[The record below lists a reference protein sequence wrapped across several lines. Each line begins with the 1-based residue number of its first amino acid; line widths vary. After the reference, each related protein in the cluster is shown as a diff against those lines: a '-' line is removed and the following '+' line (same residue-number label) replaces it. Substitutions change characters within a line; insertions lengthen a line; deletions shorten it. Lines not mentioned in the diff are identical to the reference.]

1 MKCISNKLGRNR
13 LLILLSAVV
22 GLSACA
28 APRPEHPRPQFER
41 RDWVNLNGQWTYTLD
56 FSGSGLERGLMKS
69 QGFTNQITVPFAP
82 ESKLSGVEFKD
93 FIEHLWYHRKLN
105 IPADW
110 AGRRVLL
117 NFGAVYYEAEV
128 YVDGK
133 FVLRHFGGT
142 SSFAADLTPF
152 VKPGGEHDLVVY
164 VRSNLRDQM
173 QPGGKQSTRLNSH
186 VCNYTRTTG
195 IWQTVWLEAVS
206 PLGLKQV
213 QVITDIDQGQLVI
226 HPRFYSLDGG
236 KFRVT
241 VKDGASVAGQVTAP
255 ASESAPVVIP
265 LKDAKLW
272 SPASPFL
279 YDVIY
284 EVLNAH
290 GEVLDT
296 VRSYAGLRKIHAAG
310 NQLFLNNQALYL
322 RLVLDQGYYP
332 ESQWTA
338 PSDAA
343 LKRDIE
349 LALSCGFNGAR
360 LHQKVFEERFHYWA
374 DKLGYLTWG
383 ESSSWGLDY
392 NRPEA
397 ARIFTPEWIEI
408 LERDRNHPSIIAWVP
423 NNEQNNIDRVNFPR
437 YLEELYRV
445 TKLLDTTRPFVG
457 NSGGTHFAADIYTA
471 HNYEQNPAALK
482 QAVWNDGKLMRAHQF
497 DIEPRIQRNTGSNF
511 PEYNAAFRPL
521 EFDGTM
527 PYLLDEFGGIAF
539 SGSRQSTG
547 WGYGDTKSQ
556 NDFYQRAGAMVDGLL
571 ELAPA
576 VSGYCYTQLTDVE
589 QEQNGLFFYD
599 REPKFDPA
607 RLRAIFG
614 KQPAKP

>member
-1 MKCISNKLGRNR
+1 MKCISNKLGWNR
-13 LLILLSAVV
+13 LLTLLSAVV
-22 GLSACA
+22 GLSAFA

-41 RDWVNLNGQWTYTLD
+41 TDWVNLNDQWTYALD
-56 FSGSGLERGLMKS
+56 PSGSGLERGLMKS

-93 FIEHLWYHRKLN
+93 FIEHLWYHRKLS

-164 VRSNLRDQM
+164 VRSHLRDQM

-206 PLGLKQV
+206 LLGLRQV
-213 QVITDIDQGQLVI
+213 QVITDIDQGQFVI
-226 HPRFYSLDGG
+226 HPRFYSLGGG

-265 LKDAKLW
+265 IKDAKLW
-272 SPASPFL
+272 SPANPFL
-279 YDVIY
+279 YDVTY
-284 EVLNAH
+284 EVLNAR
-290 GEVLDT
+290 GEVVDT
-296 VRSYAGLRKIHAAG
+296 VRSYVGLRKIHTAG
-310 NQLFLNNQALYL
+310 NRLFLNNQPLYL

-349 LALSCGFNGAR
+349 LAMSCGFNGAR

-445 TKLLDTTRPFVG
+445 TKLLDPTRPFVG

-482 QAVWNDGKLMRAHQF
+482 KAVWNDGKLMRAHQF
-497 DIEPRIQRNTGSNF
+497 DIEPRLQRNTGSNF

-521 EFDGTM
+521 EYDGTM

-539 SGSRQSTG
+539 SGSRQATG
-547 WGYGDTKSQ
+547 WGYGGTKSQ
-556 NDFYQRAGAMVDGLL
+556 NDFYQRVGAMVDGLL